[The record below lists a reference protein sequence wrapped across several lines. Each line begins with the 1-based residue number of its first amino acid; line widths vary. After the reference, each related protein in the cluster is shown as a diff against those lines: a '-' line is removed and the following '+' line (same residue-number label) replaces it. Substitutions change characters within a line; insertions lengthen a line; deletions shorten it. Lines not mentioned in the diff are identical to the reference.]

1 MTRLKEHANLEMRT
15 VPEVARPGGMRVLV
29 FLFGTRRHSEI
40 YYGNGCPTQSIPKGA
55 TVNGQIN
62 EMSVMIKFF
71 CFFNL
76 RAGKI
81 LAQHIYRLAVKPYN
95 WV

>member
-15 VPEVARPGGMRVLV
+15 VLEVARPGGMRVLV

-55 TVNGQIN
+55 TVNGRIN

-71 CFFNL
+71 LFF
-76 RAGKI
+76 
-81 LAQHIYRLAVKPYN
+81 
-95 WV
+95 

>member
-15 VPEVARPGGMRVLV
+15 VLEVARPGGMRVLV

-55 TVNGQIN
+55 TVNGRIN
-62 EMSVMIKFF
+62 EMSVMIKF
-71 CFFNL
+71 CFFFFL